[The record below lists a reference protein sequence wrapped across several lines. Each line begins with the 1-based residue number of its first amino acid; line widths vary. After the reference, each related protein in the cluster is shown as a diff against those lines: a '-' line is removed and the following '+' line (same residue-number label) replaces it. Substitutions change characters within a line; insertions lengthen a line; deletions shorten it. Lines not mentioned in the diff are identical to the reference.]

1 MAVRQWVIALAL
13 AALLVVDREVPV
25 AAGKLPFSRM
35 PICEHMVESPTCSQ
49 TSNLVCGTDGLTYT
63 NECQLCLARIKTK
76 EDIQIMKDG
85 KC

>member
-1 MAVRQWVIALAL
+1 MAIHQWVVTLAL
-13 AALLVVDREVPV
+13 AALLVVDREGPV

-35 PICEHMVESPTCSQ
+35 PICEHMVESPTCFQ

-63 NECQLCLARIKTK
+63 NECQLCLALIKTK
-76 EDIQIMKDG
+76 DIQIVKDG